1 MTANNI
7 KIRRA
12 KHDKENPYYMAAR
25 ATSQDKALSYEALG
39 ILHYILSKP
48 DDWEIQ
54 PLDLVRTGCKRN
66 RVYRLLNELIQHQY
80 IERIYERNEKGRILS
95 VEYVAHEN
103 PLATSPLPTMQEMDM
118 QEVDIPE
125 MEKRHITK
133 DRKEQKTEKTLS
145 PVGDGKKRNA
155 MYDAVLAIWGY
166 TAQLNG
172 LMAGVLNGNARRK
185 GWKEFNLETPV
196 TADEVLA
203 WAEWYRKT
211 ELHGK
216 KDMNMLAELV
226 KVQSSITRWQQ
237 LGKPT
242 NGNKPA
248 TRIIPLDDEPTPYP
262 DTADY
267 VNLAGV
273 SNVG

>member
-1 MTANNI
+1 MTDKNV

-12 KHDKENPYYMAAR
+12 KHDKENPYYMARR
-25 ATSQDKALSYEALG
+25 ATSQDRALSYEALG

-48 DDWEIQ
+48 DDWNIQ
-54 PLDLVRTGCKRN
+54 PTDLERVGCKRN
-66 RVYRLLNELIQHQY
+66 RVYRLLNELIDRQY
-80 IERIYERNEKGRILS
+80 MERIYERDAKGRVLS
-95 VEYVAHEN
+95 VEYVAHEK
-103 PLATSPLPTMQEMDM
+103 PLADSPLPAIQEMDI
-118 QEVDIPE
+118 QEVENPE
-125 MEKRHITK
+125 VEKRHITEYREEHK
-133 DRKEQKTEKTLS
+133 KENTLS
-145 PVGDGKKRNA
+145 AKADRDRNP

-172 LMAGVLNGNARRK
+172 LMSGLLKGTAKRK

-216 KDMNMLAELV
+216 KSLNMLAELP

-237 LGKPT
+237 LGKPA

-248 TRIIPLDDEPTPYP
+248 TRIIPLDDEPVTYP
-262 DTADY
+262 DTSDF

-273 SNVG
+273 SHVG